1 MSTTVAKSEEPRF
14 LTTDMAYVVAGSRE
28 DHFLRDQPRVSHESE
43 YYIQGGTELLELT
56 GDVSCFASRMGFSM
70 DEYLDSFDW
79 DAATQLGIHPGY
91 TLAGCMGIREH
102 FKCWYNNFS
111 TPMERAFVGMSLIS
125 CVGFQFQ
132 EFHWGLSDNTVKSL
146 LDQNALPADGPSK
159 ADLIQ
164 NLETDDRLKLW
175 VEMVAEG
182 YHNAVP
188 AIAAVGIN
196 ALNEY
201 GEEQERKAREAF
213 EAAHQ
218 WAAAVEGTP
227 TTELINGRHYDI
239 KTDKRKPVRI
249 EQRTRSAIKKGISML
264 TTLVGPEPVRSYISG
279 DGFNLEGRL
288 FDYRVSKTVG
298 IVGHTQ
304 NTGNG
309 HTPYRLTIM
318 EKNTG
323 AVLGDACVYFKNT
336 PVIDQLIALTF
347 FIRNGEEEELIKT
360 ANIFSRSE
368 AYYTNEIMAE
378 LKPNKSILDGV
389 GHDAMGL
396 DIMVDRMHPEMNL
409 RQHREEIIPWRI
421 RTLEMC
427 IEILAER
434 TSMPLRYLR
443 PIIDN
448 CMLPMGGPAAVA
460 VGAPWLE
467 VAQPE
472 GRVLGVGFAG

>member
-1 MSTTVAKSEEPRF
+1 MSTALAKCEEPRF
-14 LTTDMAYVVAGSRE
+14 LTTDMAYAVVGTRE
-28 DHFLRDQPRVSHESE
+28 DHFLMDQPRVSNESD
-43 YYIQGGTELLELT
+43 YYIQGGTELLEMT

-70 DEYLDSFDW
+70 DDYLDDFDW
-79 DAATQLGIHPGY
+79 DRAQRLGIHPGY

-102 FKCWYNNFS
+102 FKCWYNNFA

-132 EFHWGLSDNTVKSL
+132 EFHWGLNDNTVKAL
-146 LDQNALPADGPSK
+146 LDQNALPTDGPTK
-159 ADLIQ
+159 ADLTQ
-164 NLETDDRLKLW
+164 TLEADDRLNLW
-175 VEMVAEG
+175 VQMVAEG

-201 GEEQERKAREAF
+201 GEDQERKAREAF

-227 TTELINGRHYDI
+227 TTELIDGRHYDI
-239 KTDKRKPVRI
+239 KPNKRKPVRI

-264 TTLVGPEPVRSYISG
+264 TALVGPEPVRSYISG

-288 FDYRVSKTVG
+288 FDYKVSKTVG

-318 EKNTG
+318 EKDTG
-323 AVLGDACVYFKNT
+323 TVLGDACVYFKNT

-368 AYYTNEIMAE
+368 AYYTNTIMAE
-378 LKPNKSILDGV
+378 LKPGRSIFDGV
-389 GHDAMGL
+389 GADAMGL
-396 DIMVDRMHPEMNL
+396 DRMIGRLHPEMNFQ
-409 RQHREEIIPWRI
+409 QHREEIIPWRI
-421 RTLEMC
+421 RTMEMTM
-427 IEILAER
+427 EILAER
-434 TSMPLRYLR
+434 TGMPLRYLR
-443 PIIDN
+443 SVIGN
-448 CMLPMGGPAAVA
+448 YMLPMGCQAAEA
-460 VGAPWLE
+460 VGAPWVE

-472 GRVLGVGFAG
+472 VQPRGVGFAG